1 MQTTSEV
8 WIEKY
13 RQVGALWIHNG
24 DPGQPH
30 VCLTSGLHSGA
41 FFNTDRVIENPT
53 LLDEACFE
61 LMNLL
66 EESTDLARVNRVV
79 GPAMGAITIAYNM
92 ALNINKSRGETK
104 PPCLSAYTEK
114 EGHSASENKMVFKRS
129 SIRRGEIVLVVEDVL
144 TTGNSVRL
152 TCRAIEQAGGVA
164 EDVIGVLVNRSGLTD
179 LDGRTI
185 VSLINHTA
193 PQWKP
198 EKCLLC
204 TQGSKALRPKEI
216 KNWSALVK

>member
-24 DPGQPH
+24 DPIQSH

-41 FFNTDRVIENPT
+41 FFNTERIIENPP

-66 EESTDLARVNRVV
+66 EQSTGLARVNRVV
-79 GPAMGAITIAYNM
+79 GPAMGAITIAYNV
-92 ALNINKSRGETK
+92 ALNINRSRGDAK
-104 PPCLSAYTEK
+104 PQCLFAYTEK
-114 EGHSASENKMVFKRS
+114 EISPTGKEKMIFKRS
-129 SIRRGEIVLVVEDVL
+129 SIRQGERVLVVEDVL

-152 TCRAIEQAGGVA
+152 TCRAIERAGGVV
-164 EDVIGVLVNRSGLTD
+164 EGIIGVLVNRSGLTD
-179 LDGRTI
+179 LNGKTI
-185 VSLINHTA
+185 VSLINHPA

-198 EKCLLC
+198 KKCPLC
-204 TQGSKALRPKEI
+204 KQGSKALRPKEI
-216 KNWSALVK
+216 KNWSALVT